1 LHQPNR
7 VKGARQPHFACRGFD
22 PPRAQVVRYR
32 WVFGAG
38 VSDRH
43 QWRTDDCAAPIVEA
57 RSGPRGERV
66 SPGGVAGEIEFYD
79 NATTNSGTIR
89 LTLNVSTN
97 QALDSLAIPGEGIKF
112 SNGVYVSM
120 PANTHLTV
128 YYG

>member
-1 LHQPNR
+1 MMQTDVKAAHLDASGVIVAGPTR
-7 VKGARQPHFACRGFD
+7 VKGF
-22 PPRAQVVRYR
+22 
-32 WVFGAG
+32 
-38 VSDRH
+38 S
-43 QWRTDDCAAPIVEA
+43 I
-57 RSGPRGERV
+57 
-66 SPGGVAGEIEFYD
+66 SPGGTAGEVQFYD

-112 SNGVYVSM
+112 DVGVYVSV